1 MNATARDFNSQS
13 ADTNGLEDIFDV
25 EAQGVTEAYSGG
37 NEGVTGRIPESAE
50 LLTLAE
56 AARRLEVPYTTF
68 YKQVKTGKHETVLG
82 SDGKPRV
89 VFRSVTPGVTEND
102 LGVTEI
108 SQGVTEVVEGVTG
121 TIQGET
127 EAKHLEVLQQF
138 MLKLEAANYRIG
150 WLESQLSERE
160 TDVQELK
167 LLVDSQ
173 RKPGWWTKF
182 SNWFFK
188 AQ

>member
-1 MNATARDFNSQS
+1 MNATARDFNSLP

-25 EAQGVTEAYSGG
+25 EAHGVTEAYSAG
-37 NEGVTGRIPESAE
+37 NEGVTRRIPESAE

-89 VFRSVTPGVTEND
+89 VLRSVTP
-102 LGVTEI
+102 GVTEI

-160 TDVQELK
+160 ADVQELK

-182 SNWFFK
+182 SNWFFR